1 MMQLTFKVK
10 SNTPLPN
17 HVIGLVKHGSRADDC
32 FAFDEGENPV
42 VVNVTHN
49 NGATHL
55 LRDETPKVWITI
67 DYMDGSRHKVGTLDG
82 LYDITVTENTITFK
96 MTDNTTDLID
106 GDWWN
111 RDVTL
116 YIGWA
121 DGTVS
126 EKTIHC
132 LQM

>member
-1 MMQLTFKVK
+1 
-10 SNTPLPN
+10 
-17 HVIGLVKHGSRADDC
+17 
-32 FAFDEGENPV
+32 
-42 VVNVTHN
+42 
-49 NGATHL
+49 
-55 LRDETPKVWITI
+55 
-67 DYMDGSRHKVGTLDG
+67 MDGSRHKVGTLDG
-82 LYDITVTENTITFK
+82 LYDITVTENTVTFK